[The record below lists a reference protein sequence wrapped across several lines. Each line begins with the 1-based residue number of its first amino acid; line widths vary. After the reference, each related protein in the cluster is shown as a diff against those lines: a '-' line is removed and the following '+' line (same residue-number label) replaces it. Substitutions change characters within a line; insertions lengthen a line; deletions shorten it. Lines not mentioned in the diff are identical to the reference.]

1 MFEVSERKAL
11 ILTKFIKLI
20 PANSML
26 MPRIVAVVFAC
37 CCMQFLHAQT
47 SDSLEMDVTE
57 DYDKP
62 NTDRDRFIFNLH
74 WDGWLND
81 VDSPAVNAGAF
92 SRGVGLHFFYDIPF
106 SKNWETDSTIFSFAP
121 GIGYSCSNYS
131 NKVQF
136 VADSTNLV
144 SVVPFDESID
154 PKRNKL
160 VLNYIE
166 IPLEFRLRLVGN
178 NGKSFKI
185 AAGFKGSYMFSSH
198 ITYVGPESTSNLE
211 EEVKY
216 KTYRI
221 KSLNTIQYGPTFRVG
236 YGNINLQA
244 YYGLNSIFE
253 EALGPSG
260 NPLVIGV
267 SFNPF

>member
-1 MFEVSERKAL
+1 M
-11 ILTKFIKLI
+11 IG
-20 PANSML
+20 
-26 MPRIVAVVFAC
+26 FAC
-37 CCMQFLHAQT
+37 CMMVSLQAQT
-47 SDSLEMDVTE
+47 TDIDGTTE
-57 DYDKP
+57 TEVDNKP
-62 NTDRDRFIFNLH
+62 NTDRDRFIFDVH

-81 VDSPAVNAGAF
+81 VDSPAVNVGAF
-92 SRGVGLHFFYDIPF
+92 SRGVGLHFYYDIPF
-106 SKNWETDSTIFSFAP
+106 SKNSEKDSTMFSFAP
-121 GIGYSCSNYS
+121 GIGYSCSNYN

-136 VADSTNLV
+136 IADSTGFVN
-144 SVVPFDESID
+144 VVPFDASID
-154 PKRNKL
+154 PKRNKI

-166 IPLEFRLRLVGN
+166 IPLEFRFRSIGN

-185 AAGFKGSYMFSSH
+185 AAGFKGAYMFSSH
-198 ITYVGPESTSNLE
+198 TTYVGPESATNLG

-221 KSLNTIQYGPTFRVG
+221 KSLNSIQYGPTFRVG

-260 NPLVIGV
+260 NPLVIGI